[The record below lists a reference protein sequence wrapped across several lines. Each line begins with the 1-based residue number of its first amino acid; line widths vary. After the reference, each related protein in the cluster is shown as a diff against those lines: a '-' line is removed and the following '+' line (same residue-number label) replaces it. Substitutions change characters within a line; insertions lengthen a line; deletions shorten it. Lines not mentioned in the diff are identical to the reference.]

1 MIAKPLANKGR
12 VFEDSEM
19 SLIPRKRSAR
29 LLVAGAVVALVA
41 GCEGPL
47 DYDLRGQIGAFNTTE
62 AAQSVKTAP
71 RPKPDAR
78 GVISYPNYQVAVARS
93 GDSVAEL
100 SNRIGLPAGEVARF
114 NGLNPDTPLR
124 KGEVLA
130 LPSRVAE
137 SSSGRSVDIAALA
150 GSAID
155 QAPDTTPVETTT
167 LAPASSAKPAP
178 KPTGPEPVRH
188 KVARGETAYTIS
200 RLYQVPVKALAEW
213 NGLGSDFGVREG
225 QYLIIPVKDQSAPS
239 GAAAA
244 AASAAAVTKPGSGS
258 PTPTPPSATAPLPDE
273 KVAAKTPDP
282 EPVEVAKPTQASG
295 AAMTMPVSGKI
306 VRPYKKGKNDGID
319 IAAAAGTAVVAA
331 DKGTVAA
338 ITADADQVPIIV
350 VRHKD
355 NLLTVY
361 ANVENIEVNKGDRV
375 KRGQKL
381 AQLRSGDNAYVHF
394 EVRKGFDSVD
404 PTPYLQ

>member
-1 MIAKPLANKGR
+1 MC
-12 VFEDSEM
+12 ST
-19 SLIPRKRSAR
+19 RKMPTR
-29 LLVAGAVVALVA
+29 LLIAGAVVALVA
-41 GCEGPL
+41 GCEGQL

-137 SSSGRSVDIAALA
+137 SSSGGSVDIAALA

-167 LAPASSAKPAP
+167 LAPASSAKPVA

-188 KVARGETAYTIS
+188 KVARGETAYTVS

-213 NGLGSDFGVREG
+213 NGLGSDFAVREG

-273 KVAAKTPDP
+273 EVAAKAP
-282 EPVEVAKPTQASG
+282 EPEAVEVAEPTQASG

-306 VRPYKKGKNDGID
+306 IRTYKKGKNDGID
-319 IAAAAGTAVVAA
+319 IAAAAGSAVVAA

-381 AQLRSGDNAYVHF
+381 AQLRSGDDAYVHF
-394 EVRKGFDSVD
+394 EVRTGFDSVD
-404 PTPYLQ
+404 PTPYLK

>member
-1 MIAKPLANKGR
+1 MC
-12 VFEDSEM
+12 ST
-19 SLIPRKRSAR
+19 RKMPTR
-29 LLVAGAVVALVA
+29 LLIAGAVVALVA

-114 NGLNPDTPLR
+114 NGLNPDTQLR

-137 SSSGRSVDIAALA
+137 SSSGGSVDIAALA

-167 LAPASSAKPAP
+167 LAPASSAKPVA

-188 KVARGETAYTIS
+188 KVARGETAYTVS

-213 NGLGSDFGVREG
+213 NGLGSDFAVREG

-273 KVAAKTPDP
+273 EVAAKAP
-282 EPVEVAKPTQASG
+282 EPEAVEVAEPTQASG

-306 VRPYKKGKNDGID
+306 IRTYKKGKNDGID
-319 IAAAAGTAVVAA
+319 IAAAAGSAVVAA

-381 AQLRSGDNAYVHF
+381 AQLRSGDDAYVHF
-394 EVRKGFDSVD
+394 EVRNGFDSVD
-404 PTPYLQ
+404 PTPYLK

>member
-1 MIAKPLANKGR
+1 MMC
-12 VFEDSEM
+12 ST
-19 SLIPRKRSAR
+19 RKMPTR
-29 LLVAGAVVALVA
+29 LLIAGAVVALVA

-114 NGLNPDTPLR
+114 NGLNPDTQLR

-137 SSSGRSVDIAALA
+137 SSSGGSVDIAALA

-167 LAPASSAKPAP
+167 LAPASSAKPVA

-188 KVARGETAYTIS
+188 KVARGETAYTVS

-213 NGLGSDFGVREG
+213 NGLGSDFAVREG

-273 KVAAKTPDP
+273 EVAAKAP
-282 EPVEVAKPTQASG
+282 EPEAVEVAEPTQASG

-306 VRPYKKGKNDGID
+306 IRTYKKGKNDGID
-319 IAAAAGTAVVAA
+319 IAAAAGSAVVAA

-381 AQLRSGDNAYVHF
+381 AQLRSGDDAYVHF
-394 EVRKGFDSVD
+394 EVRNGFDSVD
-404 PTPYLQ
+404 PTPYLK